1 MTQVLANCDTKDR
14 WAGFF
19 GWAPE
24 NDAASYVTKSQMT
37 ARQRETNT
45 TTGMVP
51 APTLVLLDEIW
62 SSDRVLKLREAVQAH
77 MYWADELW
85 TCELESLRI
94 MGYGESKEHAIAAFL
109 EDFFV
114 AYDGLV
120 QEEDSSLTVDA
131 RLAKRALRDLV
142 LASVPVREI
151 TRGLVG
157 RI

>member
-1 MTQVLANCDTKDR
+1 MMQLLANCDTKDR

-24 NDAASYVTKSQMT
+24 NEAASYVTKSQMT

-45 TTGMVP
+45 TTGMVS
-51 APTLVLLDEIW
+51 APTSVLLDEIW
-62 SSDRVLKLREAVQAH
+62 SSDRVLKLRKTVQAD

-94 MGYGESKEHAIAAFL
+94 MGYGESKEHAIAAFF

-120 QEEDSSLTVDA
+120 HENDSSLTGDA
-131 RLAKRALRDLV
+131 KLAKRALKDLV
-142 LASVPVREI
+142 LACVPACEI
-151 TRGLVG
+151 RRGLVG